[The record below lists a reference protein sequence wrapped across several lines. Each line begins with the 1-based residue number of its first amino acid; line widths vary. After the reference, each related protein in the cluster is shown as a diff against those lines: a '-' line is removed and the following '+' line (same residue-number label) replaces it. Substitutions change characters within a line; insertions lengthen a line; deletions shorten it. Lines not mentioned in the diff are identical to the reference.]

1 MNSTNSNRIA
11 SLKSPLGDLGVV
23 YFKQSIEMLKQNK
36 FISIITIAGTAL
48 AIMMIMV
55 IIVSES
61 IKNANIPPE
70 ANRDRTLYLTVERT
84 TKKTKTGNNS
94 SGSVDYKVYKS
105 YLSDLKTPELTTVVS
120 TSYEEKSIITTPE
133 HEMER
138 MPMSLKTSDANF
150 WKLMQFSFI
159 AGKAFTQEDF
169 GSGLKKA
176 VITEN
181 TARALYG
188 NSNVVGKTI
197 NINFKPYTIT
207 GVVKDVSP
215 LFKYACS
222 DVYIPYT
229 SRDGY
234 ENNWFHILF
243 LAKDKKDFDKIRD
256 EIRTAEK
263 KFNAADPEWNLQL
276 PGPYDHA
283 TQLLNIWASEDPDV
297 KGNTRRMIFTLSVL
311 LLIPAVNLASF
322 SLSRIKK
329 RTEEIGVRKAFGAK
343 KYIILIQVLYENLI
357 TSLIGGIIGLILSW
371 FVVIWL
377 KQWML
382 GVESG
387 NIPLRALISIPVFIA
402 VFVVSL
408 LLNLLSAGIPAYRA
422 SQINIVDSLNKNNN
436 NSKS

>member
-1 MNSTNSNRIA
+1 MYKI
-11 SLKSPLGDLGVV
+11 
-23 YFKQSIEMLKQNK
+23 YFKQAIEMLKQNK
-36 FISIITIAGTAL
+36 FISMITIAGTAL

-61 IKNANIPPE
+61 IKRASIPPE
-70 ANRDRTLYLTVERT
+70 ANRDRTLYITSERT
-84 TKKTKTGNNS
+84 VGKKISATNNN
-94 SGSVDYKVYKS
+94 GSVDYKVYKS
-105 YLSDLKTPELTTVVS
+105 YLSNLKTPELTTVLS
-120 TSYEEKSIITTPE
+120 TDYKEKSVITTPE

-138 MPMSLKTSDANF
+138 MPLNLGTVDANF

-169 GSGLKKA
+169 NSGLKKA
-176 VITEN
+176 VITEK

-188 NSNVVGKTI
+188 NPNVAGKTI

-234 ENNWFHILF
+234 DNNWYHILF
-243 LAKDKKDFDKIRD
+243 LAKDKKDFAKIGEEVR
-256 EIRTAEK
+256 EAER
-263 KFNAADPEWNLQL
+263 KFNATDPDWNLYL
-276 PGPYDHA
+276 PGPFDHA
-283 TQLLNIWASEDPDV
+283 TQLLNIWANEDPDI
-297 KGNTRRMIFTLSVL
+297 KGNTRRMIFVISML

-329 RTEEIGVRKAFGAK
+329 RTEEIGIRKAFGAR
-343 KYIILIQVLYENLI
+343 KYVILMQVLYENLI

-371 FVVIWL
+371 FVVVWL

-387 NIPLRALISIPVFIA
+387 GIPLKALISIPVFIA
-402 VFVVSL
+402 VFVVCI

-422 SQINIVDSLNKNNN
+422 SQIKIVDSLNNNAN